1 MNGNYRNFIFHGL
14 IEKGVRKLLRSL
26 CRSNWGG
33 GEVYVSVCGEG
44 GRGEEVMRAKIP
56 VDFER
61 KSDIL
66 PAL

>member
-1 MNGNYRNFIFHGL
+1 M
-14 IEKGVRKLLRSL
+14 
-26 CRSNWGG
+26 
-33 GEVYVSVCGEG
+33 YVSVCGEG